1 MTEREQNE
9 QFEKWASALTADHP
23 FDLEHCDNPSCAKQF
38 IHYQTDATN
47 SAWAAWLAGG
57 KSGELRLRE
66 GLKELAQKWETEF
79 RQYQDPPVS
88 SDPKELLSTV
98 AVSVGGRSRADT
110 FHECAFKLLQLLL
123 IEGEKKT

>member
-1 MTEREQNE
+1 MTERE
-9 QFEKWASALTADHP
+9 QFEKWAKGSFPASAV
-23 FDLEHCDNPSCAKQF
+23 
-38 IHYQTDATN
+38 
-47 SAWAAWLAGG
+47 SAWAAWKAGRA
-57 KSGELRLRE
+57 ELLRLRE